1 MFILLDNNTSNRM
14 EVIDSGFPLYAG
26 GYVHDKRHFLCFLL
40 SLHFLETCLTYCHL
54 FQRNGNALSIIG
66 TFSNLDTYLHVLFYP
81 IQDLSTYIS
90 G

>member
-1 MFILLDNNTSNRM
+1 MFILLDSNTSNRV

-26 GYVHDKRHFLCFLL
+26 GCVHDKRHFLCFIV
-40 SLHFLETCLTYCHL
+40 SLPFLETCLTCYHL
-54 FQRNGNALSIIG
+54 LLRNGNAISIIG

-81 IQDLSTYIS
+81 VQDLSTYIS